1 MTWAHGRAIAV
12 ALRVQEWSLSPQLRK
27 HAGLALQELA
37 VPFTTQTRLT
47 FEVVLPLWGH
57 RGPHPTPT
65 VDVHQDRYSA
75 KERQRS

>member
-1 MTWAHGRAIAV
+1 MKLVVV
-12 ALRVQEWSLSPQLRK
+12 AQ
-27 HAGLALQELA
+27 A

-57 RGPHPTPT
+57 RGPHPTPP
-65 VDVHQDRYSA
+65 VDVHHGRRSA